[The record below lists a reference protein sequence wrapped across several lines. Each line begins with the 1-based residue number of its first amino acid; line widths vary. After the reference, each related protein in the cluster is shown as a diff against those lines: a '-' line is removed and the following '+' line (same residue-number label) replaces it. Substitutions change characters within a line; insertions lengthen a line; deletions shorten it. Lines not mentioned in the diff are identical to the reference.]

1 MAARLP
7 SSSIKP
13 FLLRW
18 AESGGPFAPV
28 RSVWLELDLDR
39 MLVEEAPSPVVCAKL
54 SQGADPG
61 WVTETLLPALQGGP
75 LTAGQRARI
84 LSCLDALPPSASLL
98 YVFSLRAR
106 GSDAV
111 RLELFGLEPAEM
123 LSYLE
128 GVTPEMVP
136 AVAKAALLFEGV
148 ERLHL
153 SFDVTDAILPR
164 IGIEGSFPRQP
175 SREPRWQ
182 AFFER
187 LVESGLCS
195 PGKREAVLAWPGYD
209 TFWTAP
215 ERWPV
220 SALGP
225 QGACLRTLSHVK
237 VVCRPDRDL
246 EAKAYLTFGPPE
258 RSSEGATASS
268 RGEPL
273 GLLHIAGEPQLREG
287 PAGLAELPR
296 RLVGT
301 RPADERQ
308 LEPGTPH
315 LEGSLDGLKA
325 LQRRFEPP
333 RRPLR
338 IAGRPGDASQRPLRH
353 AAPIPEPDRLGDVER
368 LASEIL
374 GFVEPS
380 RRAGRPRPG
389 RRRTSRGAAASR
401 PGAAAPWNPPAPR
414 WPRGDPPFPG
424 RRSPGIPGP
433 RRC

>member
-1 MAARLP
+1 MPLTSADWLAVLEPRLTAPLFDPETVECLLRLAEAFPGQCQGTLEVRLAPGVAPVDLSLRLRTADEARAMAARLP
-7 SSSIKP
+7 SSSIRT

-18 AESGGPFAPV
+18 AEAGGPLAPV

-39 MLVEEAPSPVVCAKL
+39 MPAGEAPAPVVCAKL
-54 SQGADPG
+54 PQGADPG
-61 WVTETLLPALQGGP
+61 WITGTLLPALQGGP
-75 LTAGQRARI
+75 LAAGQGARI

-106 GSDAV
+106 ESDAV
-111 RLELFGLEPAEM
+111 RLEIFGLEPAEM

-136 AVAKAALLFEGV
+136 AVAKAAPLFEGV

-187 LVESGLCS
+187 LVQAGLCS

-220 SALGP
+220 AALGP

-268 RGEPL
+268 R
-273 GLLHIAGEPQLREG
+273 
-287 PAGLAELPR
+287 
-296 RLVGT
+296 
-301 RPADERQ
+301 
-308 LEPGTPH
+308 
-315 LEGSLDGLKA
+315 
-325 LQRRFEPP
+325 
-333 RRPLR
+333 
-338 IAGRPGDASQRPLRH
+338 
-353 AAPIPEPDRLGDVER
+353 
-368 LASEIL
+368 
-374 GFVEPS
+374 
-380 RRAGRPRPG
+380 
-389 RRRTSRGAAASR
+389 ASR
-401 PGAAAPWNPPAPR
+401 SA
-414 WPRGDPPFPG
+414 F
-424 RRSPGIPGP
+424 ST
-433 RRC
+433 